1 MNPSGRDILRLGEK
15 GTEMEITFSDLWK
28 VFKKCVIVM
37 LVCAILAGGVTF
49 FAVKTTVQ
57 KVYATSFTMNL
68 KPDIASSS
76 ADKLGDLSQAIA
88 VGNALLTSALLNDLR
103 NEVTARR
110 ILEICAANKE
120 AELSKADPS
129 EINKMKILENE
140 YDAAQLSKYISVAY
154 NDAVST
160 ATYHLSVRV
169 TVKAH
174 SAHDCG
180 VLAAALADLRDEI
193 VEGYTTVFYFELTES
208 IRYGTQVAP
217 NATMSAIL
225 AGAVGFILPYAIAF
239 VLCMT
244 DRRIYSEEDLK
255 RRYKDLS
262 ILGQVPTIE

>member
-1 MNPSGRDILRLGEK
+1 MNPSGRAILRLGEK

-28 VFKKCVIVM
+28 VFKKCIIVM
-37 LVCAILAGGVTF
+37 LICAILAGGVTF

-76 ADKLGDLSQAIA
+76 ADKLGELSQAIA
-88 VGNALLTSALLNDLR
+88 VGNALLTSVLLNDLR
-103 NEVTARR
+103 NEVTAGR

-120 AELSKADPS
+120 AELSKADPA

-154 NDAVST
+154 NDAVAT

-180 VLAAALADLRDEI
+180 VLAAALVDLRNEI
-193 VEGYTTVFYFELTES
+193 VEGYTTVFHFEPTES
-208 IRYGTQVAP
+208 IRYGSQVAP
-217 NATMSAIL
+217 NATMSALL
-225 AGAVGFILPYAIAF
+225 AGFAGFILPYAVAF
-239 VLCMT
+239 VLCMM

-262 ILGQVPTIE
+262 VLGQVPTIE